1 MRQGVRWLWRVELY
15 CADAQYGEGA
25 EFESDLLGGAG
36 TGGVAGVNYRGAW
49 VLGGTYQVRDA
60 VLYGGTTYLAIAL
73 SSGAEPDLSPTAWAV
88 LAQAGAAG
96 SAGPTGPGG
105 AAASVSVGT
114 VTTTAAGTQASVTNS
129 GTASA
134 AILNF
139 TIPQGAAV
147 TGGGGG
153 GGSGGV
159 GFASVYHDVSFS
171 NIFYSVN
178 SASVGVTE
186 TGPVLTWI
194 PSGCTAT
201 NLSVFS
207 QQSNTITVTLRQGT
221 PGHMADTTMACS
233 AASGSACSVTESVVV
248 PEGNFVDLNVTGAS
262 GTGADVC
269 MSLTCG

>member
-1 MRQGVRWLWRVELY
+1 LTPNIGREPDLSPTFWGVL
-15 CADAQYGEGA
+15 AQAGA
-25 EFESDLLGGAG
+25 
-36 TGGVAGVNYRGAW
+36 AGVNYRGGW
-49 VLGGTYQVRDA
+49 VLGMTYQVRDA
-60 VLYGGTTYLAIAL
+60 VLFGGTTYLAIAV

-96 SAGPTGPGG
+96 PTGPTGPGG

-114 VTTTAAGTQASVTNS
+114 VATTAAGTQATVTNS
-129 GTASA
+129 GTATA

-139 TIPQGAAV
+139 TIPQGAAG
-147 TGGGGG
+147 TGGGGGG

-178 SASVGVTE
+178 SANVGPTE

-194 PSGCTAT
+194 PAGCTAT
-201 NLSVFS
+201 KLSVFS
-207 QQSNTITVTLRQGT
+207 QQANTITVMLRQGT
-221 PGHMADTTMACS
+221 PGHMGDTGMVCS
-233 AASGSACSVTESVVV
+233 AASGSSCSVTGSVVV

-262 GTGADVC
+262 GTNASVW

>member
-1 MRQGVRWLWRVELY
+1 
-15 CADAQYGEGA
+15 
-25 EFESDLLGGAG
+25 
-36 TGGVAGVNYRGAW
+36 VNYRGGW
-49 VLGGTYQVRDA
+49 GLGVTYQVRDA
-60 VLYGGTTYLAIAL
+60 VLFGGTTYLAIAV

-96 SAGPTGPGG
+96 PTGPTGPGG

-114 VTTTAAGTQASVTNS
+114 VATTAAGTQATVTNS
-129 GTASA
+129 GTATA

-139 TIPQGAAV
+139 TIPQGATG

-153 GGSGGV
+153 SGGSGGV

-178 SASVGVTE
+178 SANVGATE

-194 PSGCTAT
+194 PAGCTAT
-201 NLSVFS
+201 KLSVFS
-207 QQSNTITVTLRQGT
+207 QQANTITVMLRQGT
-221 PGHMADTTMACS
+221 PGHMADTGMVCS
-233 AASGSACSVTESVVV
+233 AASGSACSVTGSVVV

-262 GTGADVC
+262 GTTASVW
-269 MSLTCG
+269 MSLACE